1 MRGNQKNKNYKI
13 KWNPEFAYAT
23 GLLTTDGNLSK
34 DGRHFEFTSKDIQLV
49 RTFKRCMNLNG
60 VKIGTKT
67 SGFDDKKY
75 PHIQFSNVK
84 LYKELLKI
92 GLMPNKSKRLK
103 ELKIP
108 NEYFFDFLRGH
119 FDGDGSCYSYWDKRW
134 NSSFMFYTKFTS
146 ASKQH
151 ILWIKSKLKNLLRIK
166 GSLDSLRHPEKAPL
180 YQLKYAKK
188 ESKIL
193 ISKMYYKKNLSCLKR
208 KHKKIKTILEIDN
221 KEVNRTLKLNGR
233 VMESADIY
241 A

>member
-13 KWNPEFAYAT
+13 KWTPEFAYAL

-34 DGRHFEFTSKDIQLV
+34 DGRHFDFTSKDIQLV
-49 RTFKRCMNLNG
+49 RTFKKCMNLTD

-67 SGFDDKKY
+67 SGSTDKKY
-75 PHIQFSNVK
+75 PHIQFSNVR

-92 GLMPNKSKRLK
+92 GLMPNKSKKLK

-119 FDGDGSCYSYWDKRW
+119 FDGDGSCYGYWDKRW
-134 NSSFMFYTKFTS
+134 SSSFMFYTKFVS
-146 ASKQH
+146 ASKKH
-151 ILWIKSKLKNLLRIK
+151 ILWLRSKIKKLSGIK
-166 GSLDSLRHPEKAPL
+166 GDLSRGGETPI

-188 ESKIL
+188 ESRIL
-193 ISKMYYKKNLSCLKR
+193 ISKIYHKENLPYLKR
-208 KHKKIKTILEIDN
+208 KYKKLKAFLNIDN
-221 KEVNRTLKLNGR
+221 EETRRTLKLNGR
-233 VMESADIY
+233 VMEPVDIY